1 MNYVNTENWKYT
13 MQAIKKLVFVLLLYP
28 VFSYGQDTSVLRLDT
43 ILKRIDEQNEQL
55 KSYSL
60 KAEGFQYS
68 AKAATSWMAPMVGA
82 GTFMT
87 PYPGQELMSDG
98 DKGSIMLQLEQDI
111 PNPSKVRAK
120 RDFIASQG
128 KSELESR
135 KVKLNELKAQAKTLY
150 YSWLIAE
157 KRIHILRENV
167 VLMKTMKEIE
177 GIRYEYNRS
186 SLGSVFKAD
195 ARIEDTEN
203 MIRMQEGEIAK
214 ARAWLNS
221 LMNQPGNTMFA
232 VDTAFSSEFI
242 PQTSLD
248 TSVLATRRND
258 ITKMDADIQSM
269 QLDIQSMRKES
280 KPDFKI
286 RFDHMSPLGKMMPN
300 AYSVM
305 GMVSIPIA
313 PWSSKMYKNEVKA
326 MELNVQAMQKE
337 RTGMLVES
345 QGMLY
350 GMQYEIQNMQK
361 QISAIEEKVIPSLSR
376 ALDANFQAYQENNQ
390 ELTVVINDWEAVT
403 MMRNS
408 LLDEKLKL
416 YKMIVDYEKELYK

>member
-1 MNYVNTENWKYT
+1 
-13 MQAIKKLVFVLLLYP
+13 MQTIKKLLFILVLYP
-28 VFSYGQDTSVLRLDT
+28 VFTYGQDTSVLRLDT

-68 AKAATSWMAPMVGA
+68 AKAATSWMAPMVGV

-87 PYPGQELMSDG
+87 PYPGQEIMSDS
-98 DKGSIMLQLEQDI
+98 DKGSLMLQFEQDI
-111 PNPSKVRAK
+111 PNPSKLRGK

-128 KSELESR
+128 RSELESR
-135 KVKLNELKAQAKTLY
+135 KVKLNELYAQAKMLY

-157 KRIHILRENV
+157 KRINILRENV
-167 VLMKTMKEIE
+167 VLIKTMKEIE

-221 LMNQPGNTMFA
+221 LMNQPGNTLFA
-232 VDTAFSSEFI
+232 VDTTFFPVFT
-242 PQTSLD
+242 PQASLD
-248 TSVLATRRND
+248 TSILATRRKD
-258 ITKMDADIQSM
+258 ITKMDADIESM
-269 QLDIQSMRKES
+269 RLNIQSMKKES

-300 AYSVM
+300 AYSIM

-361 QISAIEEKVIPSLSR
+361 QISAIEEKVIPSLNR
-376 ALDANFQAYQENNQ
+376 ALDANFQAYQENKQ
-390 ELTVVINDWEAVT
+390 EITVVINDWEAVT